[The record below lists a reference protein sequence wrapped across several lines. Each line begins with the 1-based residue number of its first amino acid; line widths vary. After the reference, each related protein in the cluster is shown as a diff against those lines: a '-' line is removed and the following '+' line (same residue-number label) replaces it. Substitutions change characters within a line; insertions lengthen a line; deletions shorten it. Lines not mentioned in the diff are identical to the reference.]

1 MKSMSK
7 MRDKRLAV
15 NTLYLCIA
23 AAILTAD
30 DLWGINQEKT
40 DEYVKAFG
48 EVLNGY
54 GDEGEIQFLQREL
67 EDRGIRIR
75 LGDDYISKPTE
86 KKYERGKGAWI
97 EHKSGKGRYFTCSH
111 CGTKTI
117 IKRKYCSVCGAMNKR
132 EGEC

>member
-1 MKSMSK
+1 MKVMSK

-15 NTLYLCIA
+15 NITYLCIA
-23 AAILTAD
+23 AAVLTAD
-30 DLWGINQEKT
+30 DLWGINQETT
-40 DEYVKAFG
+40 DDYMKAFG

-75 LGDDYISKPTE
+75 LGNDFISNPTE
-86 KKYERGKGAWI
+86 KKYERGKGTWI

-111 CGTKTI
+111 CKTNTI
-117 IKRKYCSVCGAMNKR
+117 IKRKYCSACGSMNKK